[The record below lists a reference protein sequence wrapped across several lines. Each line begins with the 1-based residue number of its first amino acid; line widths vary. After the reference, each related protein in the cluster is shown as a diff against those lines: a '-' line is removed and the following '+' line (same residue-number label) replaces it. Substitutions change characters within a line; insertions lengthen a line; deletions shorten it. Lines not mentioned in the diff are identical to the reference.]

1 MVCKT
6 CGAVINDSDTV
17 CKNCGD
23 TIRVV
28 DKKVNLDKEMSAQD
42 RFRQNAEQFGG
53 IIVKERRAKAFSGM
67 NPKTISYILIALALL
82 IITLVFFVYDR
93 KRTTINVDGFEVTL
107 PASMREVDDFSFEV
121 MSSEKCRSFAN
132 TELEFTYVIYDV
144 KNLIPEL
151 GDSPGSNDLDGLM
164 EYYEGKD
171 KLVTLKK
178 DFAGELDETFSE
190 QLKDYELIDNNNGVL
205 KFTYSDTAMTNNYVE
220 MHIEVVDEKLYQFS
234 VLYSSN
240 RRDKLQ
246 KKLDEIYKSL
256 KIDKK

>member
-178 DFAGELDETFSE
+178 DFAG
-190 QLKDYELIDNNNGVL
+190 
-205 KFTYSDTAMTNNYVE
+205 FTYSDTAMTNNYVE
-220 MHIEVVDEKLYQFS
+220 MRIEVVDEKLYQFS